1 MLAAIWPYRWFIGLA
16 LVGELV
22 VGVLF
27 YVWISSA
34 RSGSKPIVQG
44 PVEVETPAGKV
55 LYEKVD
61 PIVVNP
67 VGAGEMRTVIL
78 NLAFLLDAEPTVEEL
93 GLRRAQVYDGLIGVV
108 SHKYVYELN
117 GEENMEKLKEQL
129 REAVNRVLRVGE
141 VREVL
146 ILGMLIQ

>member
-67 VGAGEMRTVIL
+67 AGAGEMRTVIL
-78 NLAFLLDAEPTVEEL
+78 NLAFLEEL